1 MKISNLPQATIITDD
16 DIFVIVDNLSAF
28 EKQTKQTTA
37 ETLSNYIIDQVPNEI
52 FEYSSASSFPIEG
65 SAGNLYVSLD
75 NNIIYRWDDTDSEY
89 VAISSSL
96 NTTDAV
102 EQYADFASLPLPG
115 QSNKIYVVESD
126 NLIYRWSGAG
136 VYAEYVQI
144 SSNVSQAGNITLV
157 DSTISSI
164 NNEDLILNSSTGKL
178 SITNGSFIKKHTFI
192 LKNSTTGSQTKFLT
206 LDGLSPGVNNSLSL
220 PTKCTW
226 NYDIKVSAYN
236 ETDEEGAIFNFRGGI
251 QRKSDGSTS
260 LISEDIEE
268 EWKSASLQNCTITI
282 SATSVGYLNVLA
294 SGTVNKNIQ
303 WMAVADVCEI
313 KFN

>member
-16 DIFVIVDNLSAF
+16 DLFVIVDNLSTF

-37 ETLSNYIIDQVPNEI
+37 ETLSNYIIDQVPSNI
-52 FEYSSASSFPIEG
+52 LEYSDYTNFPAEG
-65 SAGNLYVSLD
+65 VEESLYVD
-75 NNIIYRWDDTDSEY
+75 TDQNVIYRWDSVSE
-89 VAISSSL
+89 
-96 NTTDAV
+96 
-102 EQYADFASLPLPG
+102 
-115 QSNKIYVVESD
+115 
-126 NLIYRWSGAG
+126 
-136 VYAEYVQI
+136 EYVQI

-178 SITNGSFIKKHTFI
+178 SITNSFLLDSFIKKHIFI

-260 LISEDIEE
+260 LISENIEE

-282 SATSVGYLNVLA
+282 SANSVGYLNVIA
-294 SGTVNKNIQ
+294 SGTANKNIQ
-303 WMAVADVCEI
+303 WMAVAEVCEI